1 VLLIDFVEAG
11 CGRALADADQR
22 WNKKVLTREWCLPR
36 MPLLAQYGAMPG
48 KPTPQLSLTR
58 AAQIFQ
64 MLGDGTRL
72 RILILLDQ
80 KGKLTVT
87 QLREALGQSQPATS
101 HHLALLRRTGLVK
114 YRRDGKNNF
123 YFLAS
128 EQVRQWIR
136 AIKF

>member
-1 VLLIDFVEAG
+1 
-11 CGRALADADQR
+11 
-22 WNKKVLTREWCLPR
+22 
-36 MPLLAQYGAMPG
+36 MLLAWSASVSQDGTMPRQ
-48 KPTPQLSLTR
+48 PTPPLSLTR
-58 AAQIFQ
+58 AVQIFQ

>member
-1 VLLIDFVEAG
+1 
-11 CGRALADADQR
+11 
-22 WNKKVLTREWCLPR
+22 
-36 MPLLAQYGAMPG
+36 MLLAWPASVRQDGAMPR
-48 KPTPQLSLTR
+48 KPTPQLSLPR
-58 AAQIFQ
+58 AVQIFQ
-64 MLGDGTRL
+64 MLGDENRL

-87 QLREALGQSQPATS
+87 QLCEALGLSQPATS

-114 YRRDGKNNF
+114 YHRDGKNNF

>member
-1 VLLIDFVEAG
+1 
-11 CGRALADADQR
+11 
-22 WNKKVLTREWCLPR
+22 
-36 MPLLAQYGAMPG
+36 MLLAWNGSVSQDGAMPR
-48 KPTPQLSLTR
+48 KPTLQLSLTR
-58 AAQIFQ
+58 AVQIFQ

-87 QLREALGQSQPATS
+87 QLCQALGLSQPATS

-128 EQVRQWIR
+128 EQVRQWIT

>member
-1 VLLIDFVEAG
+1 M
-11 CGRALADADQR
+11 
-22 WNKKVLTREWCLPR
+22 PR
-36 MPLLAQYGAMPG
+36 
-48 KPTPQLSLTR
+48 KPTLQLSLTR
-58 AAQIFQ
+58 AVQIFQ

-87 QLREALGQSQPATS
+87 QLCQALGLSQPATS

-128 EQVRQWIR
+128 EQVRQWIT